1 MKSQKFS
8 VDGLFDDLL
17 MEVLVRLPVKQ
28 LIGCKSVSKTWLSVI
43 TSPTFIK
50 AHLHRSITDKG
61 DDETLITQLFVPKE
75 DEEEDGVDYYGP
87 FGLVK
92 LRAEEVVVD
101 LNYPYSQGEF
111 SFQPQEAVL
120 VASDCGIACVS
131 IFVRT
136 PHDEGYDQFVFEN
149 KVYLWN
155 PATKQSKLI
164 PLHEHD
170 GFRRCVFGFGVDTM
184 DLDCKIVSVASHCTP
199 FSTIVNSSVYSANS
213 NSWRK
218 IEVEPTDVPKKEKFD
233 LCLHGFILC
242 IGYKGLM
249 AFNLEAEAFVCGVE
263 LPVHGDGKST
273 ITDDLNNI
281 QGVIIEFHDSI
292 AVMTISNYDQPS
304 NRYFNLWTLDDE
316 ACLRGDEI
324 EASWTKMLSIDV
336 GLPIRSVLG
345 YYNRRDFMLE
355 DESGEWFLYKSD
367 EENYRI
373 APIYMDPHQVFKY
386 VESLIPIPGS
396 RQVRTD
402 REEDN

>member
-1 MKSQKFS
+1 MKTQKFS
-8 VDGLFDDLL
+8 LDGLLDDLL
-17 MEVLVRLPVKQ
+17 MEVLVRLPVKH
-28 LIGCKSVSKTWLSVI
+28 LIGCKLVSKTWLSVI
-43 TSPTFIK
+43 SSPTFIK
-50 AHLHRSITDKG
+50 AHLHRSITAKG
-61 DDETLITQLFVPKE
+61 DDETLITHLFVPKE
-75 DEEEDGVDYYGP
+75 DEEDDGVDYYGP
-87 FGLVK
+87 FGLVE
-92 LRAEEVVVD
+92 LGAEEVVAD
-101 LNYPYSQGEF
+101 LKYPYSQGDEF

-136 PHDEGYDQFVFEN
+136 PHDEGYQFVFEN

-170 GFRRCVFGFGVDTM
+170 GFRRCAFGFGVDTM

-199 FSTIVNSSVYSANS
+199 FSTIVKSSVYSAKS
-213 NSWRK
+213 NSWRE
-218 IEVEPTDVPKKEKFD
+218 IEVTDVPKKEKFD

-263 LPVHGDGKST
+263 LPVIGDGKST
-273 ITDDLNNI
+273 ITDDLNDI
-281 QGVIIEFHDSI
+281 QGVIIDFNDSI
-292 AVMTISNYDQPS
+292 AVAISNYDQPS
-304 NRYFNLWTLDDE
+304 NTYFNLWTLVDE
-316 ACLRGDEI
+316 ACLRADEI

-336 GLPIRSVLG
+336 GLPISSVLG

-355 DESGEWFLYKSD
+355 DERGEWFLYKSD
-367 EENYRI
+367 EENHRI

-386 VESLIPIPGS
+386 AESLIPIPGS
-396 RQVRTD
+396 KQVRWTN